1 MICFRTINNAS
12 NISTTFLAHV
22 DGQRNMRTL
31 PLPNTGS
38 KGMCSIRRRKAPASA
53 PEVTPMTNESSLMAR
68 QHSYL
73 RVCSSA
79 GLSFV

>member
-1 MICFRTINNAS
+1 MPSPNEAPTQLGVVKVIYFRTINNAS

-31 PLPNTGS
+31 PLPNRGS

-53 PEVTPMTNESSLMAR
+53 PGVTPATR
-68 QHSYL
+68 
-73 RVCSSA
+73 C
-79 GLSFV
+79 